1 MIAGLDWLASA
12 AKLPAVAS
20 MSLGAGTPN
29 AVLEAA
35 TATILGLGV
44 TVVTAAGNFNSG
56 AVQAKLCCMPRRRLL
71 HVQTPATLVLPP
83 LGLPLSA
90 ILHRT

>member
-1 MIAGLDWLASA
+1 MHAVRCIGCDGSGQASDVIAALDWLAGA

-20 MSLGAGTPN
+20 MLLGAGTPN

-56 AVQAKLCCMPRRRLL
+56 AA
-71 HVQTPATLVLPP
+71 
-83 LGLPLSA
+83 
-90 ILHRT
+90 